1 MPKNNKNQN
10 PTYFRSFT
18 PNLKRQ
24 NAADFSPEECRTIIN
39 NLNSEESRAII
50 NQVFNTVVRPVV
62 ENRLQNE
69 IGDLQ
74 LIPNPRNVI
83 TNLLPQINLIQL
95 LQQPGIEMPFMQQ
108 PGIDMLFMQQQ
119 LAVTNQQELADGII
133 NIADLPEVQL
143 NRPLTRN
150 EFVDLFMQG
159 LTNLFVAF
167 MQNMQTQSRKRD
179 REEEN
184 QDQAEKF
191 QRIEVLED
199 DAEIP
204 AVTPDLTPN
213 RIPVGLLVAT
223 GSRTPAR
230 SHVEPSYSS
239 GHNFGGPSS
248 SNSNN
253 NPLANS
259 PAAPNANN
267 HNPLGEG
274 LLPQQ
279 FNPPVQP
286 NNMGLGV
293 PALLSTVVVGGLSL
307 IAKKWFTGNQEG
319 FDEID
324 NSEITPKRLNQLAS
338 LANTQQ
344 NAEQL
349 DRIARHQNCQMQCS
363 RFILNSEYASAE
375 TKEYIKNSGKNQSP
389 MKKGKIKI

>member
-1 MPKNNKNQN
+1 MKTRRKGN
-10 PTYFRSFT
+10 PDLS
-18 PNLKRQ
+18 LDQ
-24 NAADFSPEECRTIIN
+24 CRTIIDN
-39 NLNSEESRAII
+39 INSEDSQRII
-50 NQVFNTVVRPVV
+50 HQFINTVIRPAV
-62 ENRLQNE
+62 ENTLQ
-69 IGDLQ
+69 IQVGDLQ

-83 TNLLPQINLIQL
+83 RTLLPQINLLQL
-95 LQQPGIEMPFMQQ
+95 LQQPNINIPFMQQ
-108 PGIDMLFMQQQ
+108 PSTDMLFIQQQ
-119 LAVTNQQELADGII
+119 LAVTNQHELEEEII
-133 NIADLPEVQL
+133 NMADLPEVDLPEAQL
-143 NRPLTRN
+143 NRTQ
-150 EFVDLFMQG
+150 FVDVLMQG
-159 LTNLFVAF
+159 IANAFVAF
-167 MQNMQTQSRKRD
+167 IQNMQRQTKKRD
-179 REEEN
+179 REEDN
-184 QDQAEKF
+184 QNQAEKF

-239 GHNFGGPSS
+239 DHNFGSGGPSS
-248 SNSNN
+248 GNSNN
-253 NPLANS
+253 P
-259 PAAPNANN
+259 PAAPRNAPGANN

-274 LLPQQ
+274 LLPQ

-319 FDEID
+319 FDEIN

-363 RFILNSEYASAE
+363 RFILNSEYASDE

-389 MKKGKIKI
+389 IKKGKIKI